1 MDIDIQTIIQ
11 QDIDLGIEK
20 SLCYD
25 IDVLSQ
31 NNEKGLFVPNKDAIK
46 NDFFK
51 DTQQQ
56 IENQKNMDILT
67 ATDFFQ
73 NQMPIQEGY
82 KLVLEEDTGK
92 IVRVLFFFRKNS

>member
-31 NNEKGLFVPNKDAIK
+31 NSEKGFFVQSKDAPK
-46 NDFFK
+46 NDFLK
-51 DTQQQ
+51 ENQQQ
-56 IENQKNMDILT
+56 LENQKNLDILT
-67 ATDFFQ
+67 ATNFFQ
-73 NQMPIQEGY
+73 NQIPIQEGY
-82 KLVLEEDTGK
+82 KLVLEEDTG
-92 IVRVLFFFRKNS
+92 

>member
-31 NNEKGLFVPNKDAIK
+31 NNEKGLFVQNKDAMK

-73 NQMPIQEGY
+73 NRMPIQEGY

-92 IVRVLFFFRKNS
+92 II